1 MKQIKRKQK
10 LFKIIFHKYSHNIVP
25 TIVQGKLILYESKK
39 CKGKQFILRKKHLG
53 WKMQN
58 WTWLGLI
65 GPDVPSQKTWK
76 NIFVRP
82 KSDLMNLL
90 LKLSRWH
97 DIKNTN
103 VSKHALSM
111 KKVAIQSLSCNQF
124 FLRCWKYLKHT
135 VVLYAR
141 FLKSLTGGDH
151 LSNLFGLLP
160 WIYAR
165 IVFNII
171 AYFRRIIFQ
180 QAFFYFFKKIISTNN
195 YVLYYYYI
203 LFSSWVGNLFS
214 VSVDREENVPAHFSK
229 WITPGL
235 KFFM

>member
-1 MKQIKRKQK
+1 
-10 LFKIIFHKYSHNIVP
+10 
-25 TIVQGKLILYESKK
+25 
-39 CKGKQFILRKKHLG
+39 
-53 WKMQN
+53 MQN
-58 WTWLGLI
+58 WKMVVKFDRTRCTKSLQEK
-65 GPDVPSQKTWK
+65 D
-76 NIFVRP
+76 IFVLL
-82 KSDLMNLL
+82 KSDLKNLL

-97 DIKNTN
+97 DIRNTN

-141 FLKSLTGGDH
+141 FLKNLTGGDH

-160 WIYAR
+160 WIYAQ